1 MTNLLIVDDQVH
13 VRTSLR
19 ILLKAEGYRVFECAD
34 GEKAVEAL
42 RERAFDLILCDQKMP
57 GLSGMDVLRFK
68 RSESI
73 GGEFILMT
81 AFGSIDSAV
90 EAMRL
95 GAADYIQKPFQ
106 NDELELRID
115 RALEHRRVRAELALM
130 IEEFREKY
138 GVENLVGSSEAMKR
152 LLVTVTQMGGSV
164 APVLIRGAS
173 GTGKD
178 LVARALHVNSARA
191 ENPFVTVDCAAF
203 NETLLESE
211 LFGHVRGA
219 FTGAVADRRGLFAQA
234 SGGTLFLDRIGETSP
249 AVQAKLLR
257 VLQSGEV
264 RALGASETET
274 FDLRILSSTS
284 RDLPQDI
291 ADGRFREDLYYR
303 LNVLSVQVPSL
314 EERRSDV
321 PLLVEHFLKEHRGEQ
336 DASIQFSADALS
348 YLRAREYPGN
358 VRELQSLVARAV
370 SMSPGPII
378 TEDFLREGDRMLGAE
393 SQGNSIRLDDVVR
406 RAEGEAIREA
416 LSGAAANRERAASQL
431 GISVTTLWRKMKS
444 LGID

>member
-264 RALGASETET
+264 RAL
-274 FDLRILSSTS
+274 D
-284 RDLPQDI
+284 
-291 ADGRFREDLYYR
+291 
-303 LNVLSVQVPSL
+303 
-314 EERRSDV
+314 
-321 PLLVEHFLKEHRGEQ
+321 
-336 DASIQFSADALS
+336 
-348 YLRAREYPGN
+348 
-358 VRELQSLVARAV
+358 
-370 SMSPGPII
+370 
-378 TEDFLREGDRMLGAE
+378 
-393 SQGNSIRLDDVVR
+393 
-406 RAEGEAIREA
+406 
-416 LSGAAANRERAASQL
+416 
-431 GISVTTLWRKMKS
+431 
-444 LGID
+444 